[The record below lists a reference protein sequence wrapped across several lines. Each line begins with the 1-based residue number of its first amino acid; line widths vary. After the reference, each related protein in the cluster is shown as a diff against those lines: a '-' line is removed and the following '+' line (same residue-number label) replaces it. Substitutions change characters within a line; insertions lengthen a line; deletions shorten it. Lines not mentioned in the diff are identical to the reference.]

1 MLNKLIRSLEN
12 APVVMKGDY
21 PYFIHPLTDGVPEL
35 HPDIVREAVSG
46 IIRIADLDV
55 DKIVTV
61 EAMGIPIATALSL
74 AVSIPIVVVRKR
86 EYGLPN
92 EIVVDQETGYSKGKL
107 YINGIEKGDRVI
119 LVDDVISTGGTALAT
134 LKALE
139 RAGADVRD
147 FVAVVEK
154 GNGAEKL
161 REMGYKVKSLVK
173 IEVSR
178 DGVKIIDHI

>member
-1 MLNKLIRSLEN
+1 MLSRLIKSLEN
-12 APVVMKGDY
+12 APVVMKGEY

-35 HPDIVREAVSG
+35 HPDIIREAVSG

-74 AVSIPIVVVRKR
+74 AVSIPVVVVRKR

-92 EIVVDQETGYSKGKL
+92 EIVVNQETGYSKGKL
-107 YINGIEKGDRVI
+107 YINGIERGDRVI
-119 LVDDVISTGGTALAT
+119 MVDDVISTGKTALAT

-139 RAGADVRD
+139 MAGTEVRD
-147 FVAVVEK
+147 FIAVVEK
-154 GNGAEKL
+154 GDGAKKL
-161 REMGYKVKSLVK
+161 REMGYRIKSLVK

-178 DGVKIIDHI
+178 DGVRIVDHI

>member
-1 MLNKLIRSLEN
+1 MLNKLIKSLED
-12 APVVMKGDY
+12 APVIMKGDY

-35 HPDIVREAVSG
+35 DPDIVREAVSG

-61 EAMGIPIATALSL
+61 EAMGIPVATALSL

-86 EYGLPN
+86 AYNLPN
-92 EIVVDQETGYSKGKL
+92 EIVVDQQTGYSKGKL

-139 RAGADVRD
+139 RAGAIIKD

-154 GNGAEKL
+154 GEGAKML
-161 REMGYKVKSLVK
+161 REMGYNVKSLVK

-178 DGVKIIDHI
+178 DGVRILDHI